1 MNTTSDSIYFS
12 QDDVVKL
19 IDEKISS
26 LESKSENNIKRLMIL
41 NDNLIEDRKNKCKEI
56 EELKKRL
63 ESLEKGQEIDD
74 VEMTR
79 MILKTISSN
88 NPNS

>member
-1 MNTTSDSIYFS
+1 MDES
-12 QDDVVKL
+12 
-19 IDEKISS
+19 EKISN
-26 LESKSENNIKRLMIL
+26 LE
-41 NDNLIEDRKNKCKEI
+41 KEI
-56 EELKKRL
+56 AEIKKRL

-79 MILKTISSN
+79 MILRTVSSN

>member
-1 MNTTSDSIYFS
+1 MDES
-12 QDDVVKL
+12 
-19 IDEKISS
+19 EKISH
-26 LESKSENNIKRLMIL
+26 LE
-41 NDNLIEDRKNKCKEI
+41 KEI

-63 ESLEKGQEIDD
+63 ESLEKGQSIDD

-88 NPNS
+88 TPNS